1 MGRRTLVLVVA
12 IVLAA
17 LAGYSVFTVL
27 NRAQD
32 AAAEGLEFQPV
43 YRTNILLAEGS
54 EGSLLLSQVSASDP
68 PIGLSEENAQF
79 VPTNAITTEEQL
91 IAVLDGQVAAG
102 PISAGQILTSD
113 QWVQIT
119 TEIRPLSEVIPEG
132 KQAITIS
139 ADQVRGVAGFIEPGD
154 RINIIVTL
162 DLAID
167 PTFVE
172 DATQFLEGEDDTP
185 PEDTGTDE
193 DEVALAPVSKQIT
206 RFVLQGLPVLAIGSE
221 IVPDDD
227 APETVDATPAAE
239 GEETTGGNSGLI
251 TLEVTADEAER
262 LVFAQEI
269 GSTYYTL
276 VPEDFLITPTDG
288 VIIETLFEDLGI
300 LKVLFPRLQE
310 LEDFLQ
316 QR

>member
-27 NRAQD
+27 DRAQD

-43 YRTNILLAEGS
+43 YRANILLAEGT
-54 EGSLLLSQVSASDP
+54 EGSLLLSQVGANQP

-91 IAVLDGQVAAG
+91 RAVLDGQVAAG

-139 ADQVRGVAGFIEPGD
+139 ADQVRGVGGFIEAGD
-154 RINIIVTL
+154 RINVIVTL
-162 DLAID
+162 NLAID
-167 PTFVE
+167 PTFIE
-172 DATQFLEGEDDTP
+172 DATQFLEGTDDTP
-185 PEDTGTDE
+185 PEDTGDE
-193 DEVALAPVSKQIT
+193 EVALAPVQKQIT
-206 RFVLQGLPVLAIGSE
+206 RFVLQGLPVLAVGRE

-227 APETVDATPAAE
+227 APETVDATPAE
-239 GEETTGGNSGLI
+239 GEEAAGGNSGLL

-276 VPEDFLITPTDG
+276 VPEDFLVTPTDG

-316 QR
+316 DR

>member
-27 NRAQD
+27 DRAQD

-43 YRTNILLAEGS
+43 YRANVLLAEGS
-54 EGSLLLSQVSASDP
+54 EGSLLLSQIGANQP

-79 VPTNAITTEEQL
+79 VPANAITTEEQL
-91 IAVLDGQVAAG
+91 QAALDGQVAAG

-154 RINIIVTL
+154 RINVIVTL

-167 PTFVE
+167 PTFIE
-172 DATQFLEGEDDTP
+172 DATQFIEGGEEPP
-185 PEDTGTDE
+185 PEDTTTGDE
-193 DEVALAPVSKQIT
+193 EVALSPVNKQIT
-206 RFVLQGLPVLAIGSE
+206 RFVLQGLPVMAVGRE

-227 APETVDATPAAE
+227 APETVDATPAE
-239 GEETTGGNSGLI
+239 GEEAAGGNSGLL

-262 LVFAQEI
+262 LVFAQSI

-276 VPEDFLITPTDG
+276 VPVDFLVTPTDG

>member
-27 NRAQD
+27 DRAQD

-43 YRTNILLAEGS
+43 YRANILLAEGT
-54 EGSLLLSQVSASDP
+54 EGSLLLSQVGANQP

-79 VPTNAITTEEQL
+79 VPANAITTEEQL
-91 IAVLDGQVAAG
+91 QAVLDGQVAAG

-119 TEIRPLSEVIPEG
+119 TEVRPLSEVIPEG

-139 ADQVRGVAGFIEPGD
+139 ADQVRGVGGFIEAGD
-154 RINIIVTL
+154 RINVIVTL
-162 DLAID
+162 DLSID
-167 PTFVE
+167 PTFIE
-172 DATQFLEGEDDTP
+172 DATQFIEGAEDIP
-185 PEDTGTDE
+185 VEDTTTG
-193 DEVALAPVSKQIT
+193 DEVALQQVSKQIT
-206 RFVLQGLPVLAIGSE
+206 RFVLQGLPVLAVGRE
-221 IVPDDD
+221 VVPDDD
-227 APETVDATPAAE
+227 APETVDATPAE
-239 GEETTGGNSGLI
+239 GEEAAGGNSGIL

-276 VPEDFLITPTDG
+276 VPEDFLVTPTDG

-316 QR
+316 DR

>member
-27 NRAQD
+27 DRAQD

-43 YRTNILLAEGS
+43 YRANILLAEGT
-54 EGSLLLSQVSASDP
+54 EGSLLLSQVGANQP

-91 IAVLDGQVAAG
+91 QAVLDGQVAAG

-139 ADQVRGVAGFIEPGD
+139 ADQVRGVGGFIEAGD
-154 RINIIVTL
+154 RINVIVTL
-162 DLAID
+162 NLAID
-167 PTFVE
+167 PTFIE
-172 DATQFLEGEDDTP
+172 DATQFLEGTDDTP
-185 PEDTGTDE
+185 PEDTGDE
-193 DEVALAPVSKQIT
+193 EVALAPVQKQIT
-206 RFVLQGLPVLAIGSE
+206 RFVLQGLPVLAVGRE

-227 APETVDATPAAE
+227 APETVDATPAE
-239 GEETTGGNSGLI
+239 GEEAAGGNSGLL

-276 VPEDFLITPTDG
+276 VPEDFLVTPTDG

-316 QR
+316 DR

>member
-27 NRAQD
+27 DRAQD

-43 YRTNILLAEGS
+43 YRANILLAEGT
-54 EGSLLLSQVSASDP
+54 EGSLLLSQVGANQP

-79 VPTNAITTEEQL
+79 VPANAITTEEQL
-91 IAVLDGQVAAG
+91 QAVLDGQVAAG

-119 TEIRPLSEVIPEG
+119 TEVRPLSEVIPEG

-139 ADQVRGVAGFIEPGD
+139 ADQVRGVGGFIEAGD
-154 RINIIVTL
+154 RINVIVTL
-162 DLAID
+162 DLSID
-167 PTFVE
+167 PTFIE
-172 DATQFLEGEDDTP
+172 DATQFIEGADEIP
-185 PEDTGTDE
+185 VEDTTTG
-193 DEVALAPVSKQIT
+193 DEVALQQVSKQIT
-206 RFVLQGLPVLAIGSE
+206 RFVLQGLPVLAVGRE
-221 IVPDDD
+221 VVPDDD
-227 APETVDATPAAE
+227 APETVDATPAE
-239 GEETTGGNSGLI
+239 GEEAAGGNSGIL

-276 VPEDFLITPTDG
+276 VPEDFLVTPTDG

-316 QR
+316 DR

>member
-27 NRAQD
+27 DRAQD

-43 YRTNILLAEGS
+43 YRANVLLAEGT
-54 EGSLLLSQVSASDP
+54 EGSLLLSQVNANQP

-79 VPTNAITTEEQL
+79 VPQNAITTEEQL
-91 IAVLDGQVAAG
+91 QAVLDGQVAAG

-119 TEIRPLSEVIPEG
+119 TEIRPLAEVIPEG
-132 KQAITIS
+132 KQAITIQ
-139 ADQVRGVAGFIEPGD
+139 ADAVRGVAGFIEPGD
-154 RINIIVTL
+154 RINVIVTL
-162 DLAID
+162 SLAID

-172 DATQFLEGEDDTP
+172 DATQFIEGIDETP
-185 PEDTGTDE
+185 PDETATE
-193 DEVALAPVSKQIT
+193 DEVPLEPVEKQIT
-206 RFVLQGLPVLAIGSE
+206 RFVLQGLPVLAVGSE
-221 IVPDDD
+221 IVPDED
-227 APETVDATPAAE
+227 APETVDATPAE
-239 GEETTGGNSGLI
+239 GEEAAAGGNSGLL

-262 LVFAQEI
+262 LVFANEV
-269 GSTYYTL
+269 GTTYYTL
-276 VPEDFLITPTDG
+276 VPEDFLVTPTDG

>member
-27 NRAQD
+27 DRAQD

-43 YRTNILLAEGS
+43 YRANILLAEGT
-54 EGSLLLSQVSASDP
+54 EGSLLLSQIGANQP

-79 VPTNAITTEEQL
+79 VPANAITTEEQL
-91 IAVLDGQVAAG
+91 QAVLDGQVAAG

-154 RINIIVTL
+154 RINVIVTL

-167 PTFVE
+167 PTFIE
-172 DATQFLEGEDDTP
+172 DATQFIEGGEELP
-185 PEDTGTDE
+185 PEDTATGE
-193 DEVALAPVSKQIT
+193 EVALAPVSKQIT
-206 RFVLQGLPVLAIGSE
+206 RFVLQGLPVLAVGSE

-227 APETVDATPAAE
+227 APETVDASPEE
-239 GEETTGGNSGLI
+239 GEEAAGGNSGLL

-276 VPEDFLITPTDG
+276 VPEDFLVTPTDG

-316 QR
+316 DR

>member
-27 NRAQD
+27 DRAQD
-32 AAAEGLEFQPV
+32 AAAEGFEIQPV
-43 YRTNILLAEGS
+43 YRANILLAEGS
-54 EGSLLLSQVSASDP
+54 EGSLLLSQLTANQP
-68 PIGLSEENAQF
+68 PIGLSEEIAQY

-91 IAVLDGQVAAG
+91 QAALDGQVAAG
-102 PISAGQILTSD
+102 PISAGQVLTSD

-119 TEIRPLSEVIPEG
+119 TDIRPLSEVIPEG

-154 RINIIVTL
+154 RINVIVTL
-162 DLAID
+162 DLLID

-172 DATQFLEGEDDTP
+172 DATQFIEGVDETP
-185 PEDTGTDE
+185 PEDTDTE
-193 DEVALAPVSKQIT
+193 DEVGLEPVQKQIT
-206 RFVLQGLPVLAIGSE
+206 RFVLQGLPVLAVGQE
-221 IVPDDD
+221 IVPEED
-227 APETVDATPAAE
+227 APETVDATPEE
-239 GEETTGGNSGLI
+239 GEEASGGNSGLI

-262 LVFAQEI
+262 LVFAQEV

-276 VPEDFLITPTDG
+276 VPEDFLVTPTDG

-316 QR
+316 DR